1 MIQLNEEKLIPSK
14 RAYYILSG
22 IGLGLSILSISFLF
36 TLDIL
41 WLNIS
46 LSVICVLYAILF
58 IIFYLK
64 REVREKISFWGTFGW
79 LILIIAITLLGTMIF
94 IGGSDDTNTI
104 SFLKILFTALDIT
117 PGIYILIKASMFL
130 LER

>member
-1 MIQLNEEKLIPSK
+1 M
-14 RAYYILSG
+14 
-22 IGLGLSILSISFLF
+22 
-36 TLDIL
+36 L

-46 LSVICVLYAILF
+46 LSFFIMYVIYIFVV
-58 IIFYLK
+58 FYLK
-64 REVREKISFWGTFGW
+64 KEVREKISFWGTFGW
-79 LILIIAITLLGTMIF
+79 LILIIVITLLGTMIF

-104 SFLKILFTALDIT
+104 TFLNILFTALDIT